1 MKNLFLLLAV
11 LFSYIV
17 KAQNYP
23 PTEPSKKATPLE
35 VKQNKDLYYYAKVDV
50 KPEFPGDAVGFQK
63 TLDLKIIK
71 ENLESVPAKEYNT
84 YVTFVIE
91 KDGSMT
97 NAVIKRDPGYGV
109 GNEVLRALKEV
120 DQKWKPG
127 LMNNNDVRVLYSV
140 PVTIQIP

>member
-1 MKNLFLLLAV
+1 MKNLLLLLAV
-11 LFSYIV
+11 LFSYVV

-35 VKQNKDLYYYAKVDV
+35 VKQDKDLHYYAKVDV
-50 KPEFPGDAVGFQK
+50 KPEFPGDVVGFQK
-63 TLDLKIIK
+63 TLDLKINK
-71 ENLESVPAKEYNT
+71 ENFGSAPAKKYNT

-97 NAVIKRDPGYGV
+97 NAVIKRDPGYGM
-109 GNEVLRALKEV
+109 GNEVLRVLKEV

-127 LMNNNDVRVLYSV
+127 LMNNNAVRVLYSV